1 MWNSKHVG
9 IDQEVWGNGSI
20 YYVANVLMKK
30 EGEVLAS
37 QEQSA
42 VHPGETKNL
51 CISQHLRLFTD
62 QESKYTVSI
71 TLCTDK
77 SCL

>member
-1 MWNSKHVG
+1 MWNSKHLG

-20 YYVANVLMKK
+20 YYMANVLMKK

-42 VHPGETKNL
+42 MHPGEMKTSASLNIYDSSLTKSPN
-51 CISQHLRLFTD
+51 
-62 QESKYTVSI
+62 
-71 TLCTDK
+71 TL
-77 SCL
+77 